1 MATNEESQRP
11 LPHEEGYGSP
21 TAEDEMPQQDQR
33 KIDEPAKMD
42 ESGKEDAAR
51 RATQEPSTDAPI
63 EDDNS
68 EEDSD
73 RESFSSE
80 SDEDGSGLPD

>member
-1 MATNEESQRP
+1 MATNDETRRP

-42 ESGKEDAAR
+42 EPGQEDAEG

-63 EDDNS
+63 EDDNA
-68 EEDSD
+68 EDGSD